1 MIYTKMTGMKQ
12 LRWIPLLIM
21 GIVMVMNYSCRE
33 YDLYDEKKTQEINDS
48 VMPIDSVDLH
58 HNWMLYNSAAVTV
71 IANDNVGAQWAKVLT
86 ADPRVSTEA
95 EVAAQVPISDGG
107 TANLS
112 FSYPK
117 RLDSLYLAM
126 VDDEGL
132 YTVTRFKPDIEQ
144 TVYFTRPLYRKQ
156 LISYTPQ
163 PQMFVFCFEEEMPYI
178 IDADNDYNDIVLNLS
193 YERTADREICFHV
206 QLAAVGIDKQV
217 AAAIR
222 LKNYKYTDIESI
234 TTVGNASFNKN
245 PQGEEVPNQIL
256 TVHKNKELLLES
268 LKNREAVIN
277 LFCDGHWATGV
288 LRSSDEDYGR
298 MVRKRYNVTTGSSE
312 NAQTM
317 VPREVTYV
325 VTFKKGVSI
334 DNLNFELLDPFI
346 IKMYLG
352 GIYEVH
358 PFAYRHDNVLNVFKY
373 DELIRIPWSLT
384 IPYSKFRHP
393 LEGVNIGFKK
403 KDIMGFGAYGLR
415 GHSFGEWSM
424 DQNKSI
430 DWYLNEYATENQVY

>member
-1 MIYTKMTGMKQ
+1 MKQ

-178 IDADNDYNDIVLNLS
+178 IDADNDYNDIVLGLS
-193 YERTADREICFHV
+193 YERTADREIRFHV
-206 QLAAVGIDKQV
+206 QLAAVGVDKQV

>member
-1 MIYTKMTGMKQ
+1 MKQ

-178 IDADNDYNDIVLNLS
+178 IDADNDYNDIVLGLS
-193 YERTADREICFHV
+193 YERTTDREIRFHV

-268 LKNREAVIN
+268 MNDRDAVIN

-312 NAQTM
+312 SAQTM
-317 VPREVTYV
+317 VPREVTYI
-325 VTFKKGVSI
+325 VTFKEGVSI
-334 DNLNFELLDPFI
+334 ENLNFELLDPFI
-346 IKMYLG
+346 IKMFLG

>member
-1 MIYTKMTGMKQ
+1 MKQ

-193 YERTADREICFHV
+193 YERTADREIRFHV
-206 QLAAVGIDKQV
+206 QLAAVGVDKQV